1 MHVEHLAPGTQ
12 NLVVVTFFKIK
23 PKTCSKLFYSLYLI
37 WYALQPWWG
46 RWGKWSSL
54 YFTQGLV
61 KTHFPSWQVKNR
73 DLNTGLMTAGQFAF
87 FTRKPH
93 ISSKS
98 KECTHG
104 LGKKLQWRSWK
115 IMERRILINPQV
127 KKKKTVP
134 LKFPFCGHSW
144 F

>member
-1 MHVEHLAPGTQ
+1 MFKTFLLSLS
-12 NLVVVTFFKIK
+12 NLV
-23 PKTCSKLFYSLYLI
+23 CSAALMR
-37 WYALQPWWG
+37 YALQPWC
-46 RWGKWSSL
+46 SSL
-54 YFTQGLV
+54 YFTHGLV

-98 KECTHG
+98 KECTHR

-127 KKKKTVP
+127 KKKKNCSIKIP
-134 LKFPFCGHSW
+134 FLWPFLILGFYSSLKYYKINKMHTHI
-144 F
+144 